1 MNSTNNYRKKNQR
14 YVIIALLISIVM
26 GLVCDYFYKTSD
38 LHAIKIEQFQSQLID
53 KEQEASQTTEAL
65 KQIIIHTSIDSLIHY
80 PFKNSNVSYYVFENN
95 ELVFWS
101 DNNHDISSLSL
112 ADSSGWQY
120 ILLGNA
126 HCVSNFVSFNSTK
139 ILALVKIK
147 NNYPYQ
153 NKELV
158 NGFAPGFEMDKQ
170 VQIIAGKKTD
180 KLAVFS
186 SHNDYLFS
194 LSDNQHPI
202 YNENWSIGGLIGYG
216 LAFIIFL
223 FLYANSPYLLN
234 RKSLSLKTYGVIIF
248 GVGLFIALC
257 LYFNFPDLLFWNK
270 YFSPFQYASNPFL
283 SSICHLSVA
292 TGYFLATIY
301 LFYFHVNTDK
311 IKSVTARIV
320 IITMF
325 TLYFSLLYYLLSGII
340 YHSSIQLTI
349 LQFYDFSVIK
359 IWIYFLILMWGIS
372 LTLLFL
378 KTHSWFKSNH
388 KHKLVFIIEAIISVV
403 LFITYQHYLPE
414 EALRIT
420 ISYIALWLSFY
431 LSYILNKTRKA
442 YGIIAFWTLI
452 YTLFII
458 FNSVV
463 ISNIKKYDKYKILA
477 QNIYI
482 NGNTENDPMADILL
496 EELNSLL
503 LNDKKIA
510 KLVANTDSLSIAN
523 DYLNKTYLRGFWN
536 KYDMRLNAAPIG
548 SETYK
553 VYKKFI
559 LSMGIPLKNTHF
571 FTVPAN
577 ENNMSYI
584 GEFQTKTSIQDT
596 IVYFMEFYPRRN
608 FKSYSFPNLLI
619 ATTPEIQTQLDIA
632 IAKYERKKLVYSS
645 GKIEFSAINNWIPNK
660 KSNFFTVVY
669 NHRIYYVYTPQNN
682 TQIIITEQ
690 QLHNPEA
697 YLLYFSYTFLVY
709 FSICSLIV
717 WGFSLARRKT
727 IFRVGLTAKFQYA
740 FILLLIF
747 SFLLIFYVSVN
758 FIEKKYQQEQITN
771 LESKK
776 SYIQKA
782 LQDMYY
788 WNQELTNQNMVD
800 LNFDLQELSY
810 TYHTDIHVYNNSGVL
825 VGSSQPIIFNKK
837 LISNRIAPIP
847 YFTQNANMNQYEHIG
862 MLNYLTGYTDFL
874 NGDYLQI
881 GYISVPQ
888 FFSQDE
894 ISNEIESFL
903 AVIIHIYL
911 IVILLVI
918 LVSLFIGRQ
927 LSAPLNM
934 LENKLKEMRLGRR
947 NEKIDYKLN
956 DEIGQLVLQY
966 NRTIDE
972 LEQSAKLLAK
982 SERESA
988 WKSMARQV
996 AHEINNPLTPMKLTI
1011 QQLQRTKSM
1020 NDERFDDYFQKS
1032 AVMLIEQI
1040 DNLSRIAGTFSDFAR
1055 MPEANFERTDVA
1067 LKLNS
1072 VLHLFVSNNEQ
1083 VDIDYQGVEM
1093 NVFVFA
1099 DPEQLVQVFNNLLK
1113 NAIQAIPAER
1123 NGKINVSLQT
1133 NDKQVVIKITDNG
1146 TGILEEVHD
1155 KLFAPNFTT
1164 KTTGMGLGL
1173 AISKNIVE
1181 LSGGTISFESKNNEG
1196 TTFTVTF
1203 PKADR

>member
-1 MNSTNNYRKKNQR
+1 MNSTNNNRNINLR
-14 YVIIALLISIVM
+14 YTLIALLISIVI

-38 LHAIKIEQFQSQLID
+38 LRAIKIEHFQTQLID
-53 KEQEASQTTEAL
+53 KEVEAAKTIENI
-65 KQIIIHTSIDSLIHY
+65 KQIIIHTSIDSVIHY
-80 PFKNSNVSYYVFENN
+80 PFSENGIKYYIFEND

-101 DNNHDISSLSL
+101 DNSLDVSSISLY
-112 ADSSGWQY
+112 DSTGWQY
-120 ILLGNA
+120 VLLPNA
-126 HCVSNFVSFNSTK
+126 HCVSNYATFNSTK
-139 ILALVKIK
+139 ILAIIQIK

-153 NKELV
+153 NNELI
-158 NGFAPGFEMDKQ
+158 NRFEPGFDIDKQ
-170 VQIIAGKKTD
+170 VQIVTGKETD
-180 KLAVFS
+180 KHAVFCAQG
-186 SHNDYLFS
+186 NYLFS

-216 LAFIIFL
+216 FAFIIFL
-223 FLYANSPYLLN
+223 FLYANSHYLV
-234 RKSLSLKTYGVIIF
+234 RKKSISLHLFGVIVI
-248 GVGLFIALC
+248 GVGVFIGFC
-257 LYFNFPDLLFWNK
+257 LYLNFPDLLFWNK
-270 YFSPFQYASNPFL
+270 YFSPFQYASNPLL

-301 LFYFHVNTDK
+301 LFYFHVNTDSV
-311 IKSVTARIV
+311 KSLMVRIV
-320 IITMF
+320 IILLF
-325 TLYFSLLYYLLSGII
+325 TFYFALVYYLLSGLI
-340 YHSSIQLTI
+340 YHSSIQFTI
-349 LQFYDFSVIK
+349 LQFYDFSLIK

-372 LTLLFL
+372 LSLLFL
-378 KTHSWFKSNH
+378 KTHNWFKFNQ
-388 KHKLVFIIEAIISVV
+388 KLKLAFLIEVTVSMV
-403 LFITYQHYLPE
+403 LFFIYHYYFQE
-414 EALRIT
+414 TAIRIT
-420 ISYIALWLSFY
+420 FSYVALWVSFFIP
-431 LSYILNKTRKA
+431 YILPKTRNV
-442 YGIIAFWTLI
+442 YGIIAFWTFI
-452 YTLFII
+452 YTSFII
-458 FNSVV
+458 TNSVI
-463 ISNIKKYDKYKILA
+463 ISNIKKFDKYKILA
-477 QNIYI
+477 QNTYI

-496 EELNSLL
+496 EELNYLL
-503 LNDKKIA
+503 LSDKKIA
-510 KLVANTDSLSIAN
+510 GFVSNIDSLSMAN

-553 VYKKFI
+553 VYRKFI
-559 LSMGIPLKNTHF
+559 ATIGNSLKNTCF

-577 ENNMSYI
+577 ENNMAYI
-584 GEFQTKTSIQDT
+584 GEFVTKTSKRDT
-596 IVYFMEFYPRRN
+596 IVYFMEFYPRQN

-619 ATTPEIQTQLDIA
+619 ATTPDIKSQLAIA
-632 IAKYERKKLVYSS
+632 IAKYERQKLVYSS
-645 GKIEFSAINNWIPNK
+645 GDIEFMTTNSWIPIK
-660 KSNFFTVVY
+660 KSDFYSFVY
-669 NHRIYYVYTPQNN
+669 NHKIYYVYSPQNK
-682 TQIIITEQ
+682 TQIVITEK
-690 QLHNPEA
+690 QLHKPTA
-697 YLLYFSYTFLVY
+697 YLLYFTYTYLVY
-709 FSICSLIV
+709 FSFCSLIV
-717 WGFSLARRKT
+717 WLFSLVRRKT
-727 IFRVGLTAKFQYA
+727 IFRLGLTAKFQYT
-740 FILLLIF
+740 FILLLII
-747 SFLLIFYVSVN
+747 SFLFIFYVSAN
-758 FIEKKYQQEQITN
+758 FIENKYQQEQIAN
-771 LESKK
+771 LENKK

-788 WNQELTNQNMVD
+788 WNQELTIQNMQD

-810 TYHTDIHVYNNSGVL
+810 TYHTDIHVYNNRGLL
-825 VGSSQPIIFNKK
+825 VGSSQPIIFNKN
-837 LISNRIAPIP
+837 LISNRISPKPFFAL
-847 YFTQNANMNQYEHIG
+847 NANMNQYEHIG
-862 MLNYLTGYTDFL
+862 ALKYLTGYTDFL

-894 ISNEIESFL
+894 IRSEIEGFL

-1055 MPEANFERTDVA
+1055 MPEANFELTDVA

-1072 VLHLFVSNNEQ
+1072 VLHLFTNNNEQ
-1083 VDIDYQGVEM
+1083 IEIKYDGVE
-1093 NVFVFA
+1093 NKVFVFA

-1113 NAIQAIPAER
+1113 NAIQAIPENR
-1123 NGKINVSLQT
+1123 MGLIEVKLHTV
-1133 NDKQVVIKITDNG
+1133 DKQVIISVIDNG
-1146 TGILEEVHD
+1146 VGIKEELHN

-1181 LSGGTISFESKNNEG
+1181 LSGGTISYESRYNEG
-1196 TTFTVTF
+1196 TTFTVTL
-1203 PKADR
+1203 PKANA